1 MSETTT
7 YIAHQRKSDGK
18 EQSLET
24 HLLEVSAI
32 AKSLAAKIGLHE
44 QGELIGLLHD
54 LGKYSKEFQDYLKS
68 VGLIGQ
74 DEDDYVDA
82 RGMRGRVD
90 HSSAGAQLVW
100 KELSTRDKKM
110 GPIVGQMLSLCIASH
125 HSGLIDCLSSDSGSF
140 GEDRFTKRIDKSDGR
155 THLQEAIVKMDK
167 TIEARFREL
176 VSKPEF
182 IDGVIKALQK
192 IAELEKIRGDEQ
204 IVRFKVGLLVRFLFS
219 CLIDADRINSADFE
233 KPRAAKARRHGQYGE
248 WTHLINLLDNHLSN
262 FDTKEC
268 KKPIDELRV
277 SISASSAVSVG
288 DFNRF
293 SFWNSVQTQ
302 S

>member
-32 AKSLAAKIGLHE
+32 TKSLAAKIGLQE

-68 VGLIGQ
+68 AVGLIDQ

-82 RGMRGRVD
+82 KSKKGKVD
-90 HSSAGAQLVW
+90 HSTAGAQLIW
-100 KELSTRDKKM
+100 QELYARGKM

-140 GEDRFTKRIDKSDGR
+140 GEDRFTKRIDKPDGR
-155 THLQEAIVKMDK
+155 THLQEAIAKMDK
-167 TIEARFREL
+167 AIEARFREL

-288 DFNRF
+288 YFNRF